1 MDCAGEMS
9 IIVKPLQTQHL
20 DDTLVLL
27 AEVFCSQSSLH
38 VAAGIQAPIYRGYLR
53 DMVRCMFSQQLSV
66 GAFEART
73 DTLVGCLIACDYTVQ
88 ASYVGTLPQNFR
100 AKAALVKQLEVA
112 YQNHRDVSI
121 GECVLVDMAAVSS
134 SATGLGVYQRL
145 RDAIATR
152 ARAAGFRW
160 IVGELSSSSTQYVC
174 IDKLAQTI
182 VTRIFYKDFIYEGDR
197 PFASII
203 DPEAIVLVEM
213 ALG

>member
-1 MDCAGEMS
+1 M
-9 IIVKPLQTQHL
+9 
-20 DDTLVLL
+20 
-27 AEVFCSQSSLH
+27 
-38 VAAGIQAPIYRGYLR
+38 
-53 DMVRCMFSQQLSV
+53 
-66 GAFEART
+66 
-73 DTLVGCLIACDYTVQ
+73 
-88 ASYVGTLPQNFR
+88 GTLPQNFR

-134 SATGLGVYQRL
+134 SATGFGVYQRL

-182 VTRIFYKDFIYEGDR
+182 VTRIFYKDFHLRRRSSIRIDSRSRSDR
-197 PFASII
+197 VSRDGARLIPTQPRITGMRHARLRAKLLDRELFAQNTFF
-203 DPEAIVLVEM
+203 
-213 ALG
+213 